1 VGDVEAAMKSQSLQ
15 HDVIRETAIK
25 IVGIFAPLLREEEQ
39 RDAFIEVY
47 ERVKEGFEL
56 LEIRE
61 QRLKARM
68 KPKGT

>member
-1 VGDVEAAMKSQSLQ
+1 MKSQSLR

-39 RDAFIEVY
+39 HDAFIEVY

-56 LEIRE
+56 LEMRE

-68 KPKGT
+68 KPEGT